1 MSRIFT
7 MPFAKVY
14 PLYLTKVERKGRDQA
29 QLDTVIRWLLQID
42 DETLAKHLEN
52 ETTFEQLFD
61 EVQLNPSAEK
71 ITGMICG
78 MRVEQIEDPLMQ
90 KIRYLDK
97 VVDELAQ
104 GKAMEKI
111 LRA

>member
-1 MSRIFT
+1 

>member
-1 MSRIFT
+1 

-14 PLYLTKVERKGRDQA
+14 PLYLAKVERKGRDQA
-29 QLDTVIRWLLQID
+29 ELDTVIRWLLQID
-42 DETLAKHLEN
+42 DETLARYLAAG
-52 ETTFEQLFD
+52 TTFEQLFA
-61 EVQLNPSAEK
+61 EVHLSPAAEQ

-78 MRVEQIEDPLMQ
+78 VRVEQIEDPLMQ

-104 GKAMEKI
+104 GKPLEKI
-111 LRA
+111 LRG